1 MSVGLP
7 LTPDYV
13 GGADIIKSASAGAT
27 LQCTSKILVQNKNLK
42 IFSSEDSSLGQSY
55 VNK

>member
-27 LQCTSKILVQNKNLK
+27 LQCTSEILVQNKNLK
-42 IFSSEDSSLGQSY
+42 NCVYIKCPSEDSNLG
-55 VNK
+55 